1 MPLKG
6 FVINK
11 GLSAFLTVRPIQV
24 SRSPAAYSLKA
35 SLTEIQKQM
44 QAIFLAKNSSADQV
58 KSHCIDLKNDVQLA
72 TEETIMLINKYNQ
85 ELIEKIDDYQ
95 RDCLD
100 SIEINENF
108 TFELSQS
115 LEDMK
120 LFKNEWSQYLTKA
133 QLDEDI
139 LGQVNERAVQLITKA
154 KQDMTKLDDL
164 IFHGFKLAFKRNDAS
179 EVARFNSFFFHPK
192 FFHYEYLKMF
202 FF

>member
-1 MPLKG
+1 MFYEKEKINELLNCKKCSLKLDSQPKIIQCGATVCSSCIESILVFDQKFTCPVCQMSHTVPLKG

-44 QAIFLAKNSSADQV
+44 QAIFLAKISSADQV

-95 RDCLD
+95 RDCL
-100 SIEINENF
+100 
-108 TFELSQS
+108 L
-115 LEDMK
+115 
-120 LFKNEWSQYLTKA
+120 Y
-133 QLDEDI
+133 
-139 LGQVNERAVQLITKA
+139 
-154 KQDMTKLDDL
+154 
-164 IFHGFKLAFKRNDAS
+164 
-179 EVARFNSFFFHPK
+179 
-192 FFHYEYLKMF
+192 
-202 FF
+202 